1 MTVERSICPN
11 LTLLLIKK
19 VTVEVEAKKLLVL
32 LNVSSKNKAILIIL
46 TRVTVFF
53 ILNCFS
59 HLYYILNEVLSFA
72 CAIFGSI

>member
-46 TRVTVFF
+46 IRVTVFYLKLF
-53 ILNCFS
+53 FPFV
-59 HLYYILNEVLSFA
+59 LYIE
-72 CAIFGSI
+72 